1 VNHHCHLFPYLIQ
14 PETYFQFKMVSHSV
28 SSSSPI
34 NCKQAVALLFA
45 VFCSLNSG
53 AHAAQAHLESQSQ
66 VKPTP
71 FPVCI
76 DDSDCLK
83 MGEGNKYACFQ
94 YLCYPWKD
102 DSHVAPKDRRRTCR
116 TSSDCDQH
124 QSCLRHHDKRNVFR
138 GICFDEIKSCNLN
151 SDCSKNYGCC
161 GGNCCEMQY
170 YKIFT
175 DLPCISH
182 MGCQDLG
189 LGKYCCPSPTGNE
202 TLSQCCDVD
211 PNPPTTPYPMSASAL
226 GAAAPQL
233 DSVMSLLS
241 AILFLAY
248 QQIRMR
254 Q

>member
-1 VNHHCHLFPYLIQ
+1 
-14 PETYFQFKMVSHSV
+14 MVSHSV
-28 SSSSPI
+28 SSSSSLPV
-34 NCKQAVALLFA
+34 QALVLLF
-45 VFCSLNSG
+45 CLSG
-53 AHAAQAHLESQSQ
+53 AFAAQAHLESQSQ

-116 TSSDCDQH
+116 TSSECEQH
-124 QSCLRHHDKRNVFR
+124 QTCLRHHDKRNVFR
-138 GICFDEIKSCNLN
+138 GICFDEVKSCNEN

-170 YKIFT
+170 YKIYQ

-182 MGCQDLG
+182 IGCQDLG
-189 LGKYCCPSPTGNE
+189 LGKYCCPSNNNGNE
-202 TLSQCCDVD
+202 TMSVCCDVD
-211 PNPPTTPYPMSASAL
+211 PNPPTTPYPMPASAL
-226 GAAAPQL
+226 GTATQL
-233 DSVMSLLS
+233 DSMASVI
-241 AILFLAY
+241 AATLFLVY
-248 QQIRMR
+248 QQLR
-254 Q
+254 QH